1 MLKCARYY
9 FILLSVFFSSFAVNA
24 VAISK
29 AELRQ
34 ECDNYPRHCLNQLAE
49 ILPTVTVD
57 SLQYYELKLLEF
69 ESLFALTEAEELFKQ
84 TNHYILKEDLPEYF
98 KIKLYI
104 YHAKSLKNLNR
115 TEDSIRFRSQAEQL
129 LNQVNKNFAN
139 PELLVELL
147 NLQLYSDFD
156 PALGLRMLQQLDKK
170 FLRRDAPKF
179 KFELYTNLGHF
190 ADRCNETQ
198 KSVIYREQALRFAYA
213 LKSDYKIG
221 EALFNLGSSLD
232 KSGDYVSAHQHFLA
246 SIEFAQRAHDEI
258 GVNLAH
264 LYLANV
270 ALVQGQIAE
279 AKRWFSGLS
288 TENLPKPRHP
298 LFLELQTKLAI
309 H

>member
-1 MLKCARYY
+1 M
-9 FILLSVFFSSFAVNA
+9 ID
-24 VAISK
+24 K
-29 AELRQ
+29 AQLRT
-34 ECDNYPRHCLNQLAE
+34 ECDNYPRHCLNQVAE
-49 ILPTVTVD
+49 LLPTVAVD
-57 SLQYYELKLLEF
+57 SLQFYELKLLEF
-69 ESLFALTEAEELFKQ
+69 ESLFALTEAEQLFAQ
-84 TNHYILKEDLPEYF
+84 TSQYILKDELPEYF

-115 TEDSIRFRSQAEQL
+115 SEESIRFRSQAEQL

-170 FLRRDAPKF
+170 FLRRDAPRF

-221 EALFNLGSSLD
+221 EALFNLGSSLQ
-232 KSGDYVSAHQHFLA
+232 KSGDLSDARQRYMA
-246 SIEFAQRAHDEI
+246 SIEFAERAHDDV

-270 ALVQGQIAE
+270 ALQQGQVEE
-279 AKRWFSGLS
+279 AKTWLS
-288 TENLPKPRHP
+288 RLSIENLPQPRHQ
-298 LFLELQTKLAI
+298 LFVELQTKLSI
-309 H
+309 L